1 MSRFFIDRPIAA
13 NVLAWLTVLIGV
25 VAFVR
30 LPIER
35 YPPIVP
41 PTVQV
46 RASYPGASAQVVAD
60 TVAAPIEQQVNGV
73 ENMLYLS
80 STSSADGSYAL
91 TVTFEVG
98 TDLDLAQVQVQNRV
112 ATAEPLLPE
121 DVRRQGLTTKK
132 QSTSILLVISLT
144 SSDGTVDDLFLSN
157 YATLSMR
164 DELGRVEG
172 VGDVT
177 IIGGGAYAMRVWL
190 DPARMSAHGLTTQ
203 DVVAALRE
211 QNVQVPAGAL
221 GQPPADA
228 GQAMQLTITTLGRL
242 STPEQFEGV
251 VVKVDAEGRATY
263 LRDVA
268 RVELGAQGYGTFA
281 SRDGIPSASVLV
293 FQLPGANALQVAERV
308 RATAERLSKSF
319 PPGIEYAIPF
329 DATVFVDKAA
339 SEVYR
344 TLLEAGALVL
354 LVILVFLQNWRAVL
368 IPATTVPVTLI
379 GAFAF
384 MSALGFSINLLTLFG
399 LVLAIGIVVDD
410 AIVIVENAVHHV
422 ERGEAPREATIRAMG
437 EVTGPV
443 IGITAV
449 LMAVFLPAASMG
461 GVTGPLYRQFALTI
475 AGTAL
480 ISAIN
485 ALTLKPAQC
494 ARWLKP
500 VSKERGA
507 FARAFAGAFE
517 RVYGPLERSY
527 ARVARGVVRF
537 VPLVLLAFVALV
549 ALTAWGYQRLPSSF
563 LPTED
568 QGYVIVNAQLPDSAS
583 LTRTRGVSARIN
595 AILGAMPGVRNW
607 FVLGGFSL
615 LDGTNAS
622 NAATSFIIFD
632 DWSKRERAGLD
643 LHALTG
649 KLGAEFG
656 AIQEANVFAIV
667 PPAIQGLGV
676 GGGFQMQVEDRVG
689 LGRDALGSA
698 VQELVAEA
706 GHTPEIAQAFS
717 TFRPG
722 VPQVYV
728 DVNRVQA
735 KQLGLQLGDVFGTLQ
750 AALGSLYVN
759 DINKFG
765 RTYQVRVQ
773 ADQEFR
779 MQPDDVRALFVRNQQ
794 GEMVPLGAVASVKS
808 SFGPETIARYDLY
821 PTAAITGSAA
831 PGRSSGEALARY
843 EEIAN
848 AKLPQGMGFEW
859 TAMSYQEK
867 RVGGQV
873 LWVFALAVLLVYLVL
888 AFLYESW
895 LLPLAVILVVP
906 LGLLGSV
913 SALALRGL
921 ENNVYTQIG
930 MVLIIALA
938 SKNAILIVEF
948 ARELRAAGRSIQE
961 AAVEAARLRF
971 RPILMTSLAFV
982 LGVAP
987 LVWANGA
994 GAASRQALGTAVF
1007 GGMIAAT
1014 VLAVVFVPTFFVA
1027 FQYLSE
1033 LLKPAA
1039 APVHVAPPP
1048 PMTAAPAPEVAERV
1062 ALE

>member
-1 MSRFFIDRPIAA
+1 MSRFFIDRPVAA
-13 NVLAWLTVLIGV
+13 NALAWLTVLIGI

-73 ENMLYLS
+73 EGMLYLS
-80 STSSADGSYAL
+80 STSSSDGSYAL

-98 TDLDLAQVQVQNRV
+98 TDLDLAQIQVQNRV

-121 DVRRQGLTTKK
+121 DVRRQGLTTRK
-132 QSTSILLVISLT
+132 QSTSILLAVSLT
-144 SSDGTVDDLFLSN
+144 SPDGSADELFLSN

-172 VGDVT
+172 VGDVNVV
-177 IIGGGAYAMRVWL
+177 GGGAYAMRVWL
-190 DPARMSAHGLTTQ
+190 DPARLSARGLTTS

-221 GQPPADA
+221 GQPPARP
-228 GQAMQLTITTLGRL
+228 GQAVQLTITTLGRL
-242 STPEQFEGV
+242 SSPEQFEGI

-281 SRDGIPSASVLV
+281 SRDGIPSASILV
-293 FQLPGANALQVAERV
+293 YQLPGANALQVAERV
-308 RATAERLSKSF
+308 RATTARLAERF
-319 PPGIEYAIPF
+319 PPGLEYAIPF
-329 DATVFVDKAA
+329 DATVFVDQAA

-344 TLLEAGALVL
+344 TLLEAAGLVL

-384 MSALGFSINLLTLFG
+384 MAALGFTINLLTLFG

-422 ERGEAPREATIRAMG
+422 ERGAAPREATIRAMG

-500 VSKERGA
+500 ATQEKGA
-507 FARAFAGAFE
+507 FARAFE
-517 RVYGPLERSY
+517 RVYGPLERGY
-527 ARVARGVVRF
+527 ARVVERVVRA
-537 VPLVLLAFVALV
+537 VPLFLCAFVVLV
-549 ALTAWGYQRLPSSF
+549 GLTAWGYEKLPSSF

-568 QGYVIVNAQLPDSAS
+568 QGYVLANAQLPDAAS
-583 LTRTRGVSARIN
+583 LERTRDVSARIG
-595 AILGAMPGVRNW
+595 AILGPMPGVRNW

-632 DWSKRERAGLD
+632 DWSEREGAGLD
-643 LHALTG
+643 LSAMTG
-649 KLGAEFG
+649 RLAAEFG

-676 GGGFQMQVEDRVG
+676 GGGFQLQVEDRVG
-689 LGRDALGSA
+689 QGREALAAA
-698 VQELVAEA
+698 VQELVGEA
-706 GHTPEIAQAFS
+706 AHGPEIGQAFS

-759 DINKFG
+759 DFNKFG

-773 ADQEFR
+773 ADDEFR
-779 MQPDDVRALFVRNQQ
+779 MEPDDVRRLFVRNQQ
-794 GEMVPLGAVASVKS
+794 GEMVPLGAVARVES
-808 SFGPETIARYDLY
+808 SFGPETIGRYNLY

-831 PGRSSGEALARY
+831 PGRSSGEALRRF
-843 EEIAN
+843 EEIA
-848 AKLPQGMGFEW
+848 ATKLPPGMGTEW
-859 TAMSYQEK
+859 TAMSFQEK
-867 RVGGQV
+867 RVGGQA
-873 LWVFALAVLLVYLVL
+873 LWVYSLAIVLVYLVL

-913 SALALRGL
+913 AALWLRGL

-948 ARELRAAGRSIQE
+948 ARELRASGRTI
-961 AAVEAARLRF
+961 AAAAAEAARLRF
-971 RPILMTSLAFV
+971 RPILMTSLAFI

-987 LVWANGA
+987 LVWARGA
-994 GAASRQALGTAVF
+994 GAASRQSLGTAVF

-1014 VLAVVFVPTFFVA
+1014 VLAVVFVPAFFVA
-1027 FQYLSE
+1027 FQWLSE
-1033 LLKPAA
+1033 RLR
-1039 APVHVAPPP
+1039 PVRSPLA
-1048 PMTAAPAPEVAERV
+1048 AERAQVV

>member
-1 MSRFFIDRPIAA
+1 VSRFFIDRPVAA
-13 NVLAWLTVLIGV
+13 NVLAWLTVLIGI

-60 TVAAPIEQQVNGV
+60 TVASPIEQQVNGV
-73 ENMLYLS
+73 EGMLYLS
-80 STSSADGSYAL
+80 STSSGDGSYAL

-112 ATAEPLLPE
+112 AIAEPLLPE
-121 DVRRQGLTTKK
+121 DVRRQGLSTKK
-132 QSTSILLVISLT
+132 QSTSILLVVSLT
-144 SSDGTVDDLFLSN
+144 SPDGSVDDVYLSN

-177 IIGGGAYAMRVWL
+177 VIGGGAYAMRVWI
-190 DPARMSAHGLTTQ
+190 DPERLAARGLTTQ
-203 DVVAALRE
+203 DVVSALRE
-211 QNVQVPAGAL
+211 QNVQVAAGAL
-221 GQPPADA
+221 GQPPARP
-228 GQAMQLTITTLGRL
+228 GQAFQYTLTTLGRL
-242 STPEQFEGV
+242 SDPAQFAGI
-251 VVKVDAEGRATY
+251 VVKVDAQGRATY
-263 LRDVA
+263 LSDVA

-281 SRDGIPSASVLV
+281 SRDGIPSASILV
-293 FQLPGANALQVAERV
+293 YQLPGANALQVAERV
-308 RATAERLSKSF
+308 RAVVERLGQDF
-319 PPGIEYAIPF
+319 PAGVEYAIPF
-329 DATVFVDKAA
+329 DATVFVERAA
-339 SEVYR
+339 TEVYR

-354 LVILVFLQNWRAVL
+354 IVILVFLQNWRAVL

-379 GAFAF
+379 GTFAF

-410 AIVIVENAVHHV
+410 AIVIVENAVHHI

-449 LMAVFLPAASMG
+449 LMAVFLPAAFLG

-480 ISAIN
+480 ISALN

-500 VSKERGA
+500 VTGEKGA
-507 FARAFAGAFE
+507 FGRLFD
-517 RVYGPLERSY
+517 RVYGPLERAY
-527 ARVARGVVRF
+527 AAAAARVVRL
-537 VPLVLLAFVALV
+537 VPLVMVVFLALV
-549 ALTAWGYQRLPSSF
+549 ALTAWGYRRLPTSF

-568 QGYVIVNAQLPDSAS
+568 QGYVIVNAQLPDSSS
-583 LTRTRGVSARIN
+583 LERTRGVSARIN
-595 AILGAMPGVRNW
+595 SILGAMPGVRNW

-632 DWSKRERAGLD
+632 DWSERERADLG
-643 LHALTG
+643 LHAMTAQ
-649 KLGAEFG
+649 LGAEFG
-656 AIQEANVFAIV
+656 AIQEGNVFAIV

-676 GGGFQMQVEDRVG
+676 GGGFQLQVQDRG
-689 LGRDALGSA
+689 ALGRNVLADGVQDLLGDLA
-698 VQELVAEA
+698 R
-706 GHTPEIAQAFS
+706 TPELGLTFS
-717 TFRPG
+717 TFRAG

-728 DVNRVQA
+728 DVDRVQA

-759 DINKFG
+759 DFNKFG

-773 ADQEFR
+773 ADSEFR
-779 MQPDDVRALFVRNQQ
+779 MEPEDVQNLFVRNQQ
-794 GEMVPLGAVASVKS
+794 GKMVPLGAVATIER
-808 SFGPETIARYDLY
+808 SFGPETIARYNLY
-821 PTAAITGSAA
+821 PTAAVTGSAA
-831 PGRSSGEALARY
+831 PGRSSGEALTKV
-843 EEIAN
+843 EELAG
-848 AKLPQGMGFEW
+848 ATLPRGLGFEW
-859 TAMSYQEK
+859 TGMSFQEK

-873 LWVFALAVLLVYLVL
+873 LWVFLLAVVLVYLVL

-913 SALALRGL
+913 AALALRGL

-948 ARELRAAGRSIQE
+948 ARELRRAGRSIRE

-971 RPILMTSLAFV
+971 RPIVMTSLAFI
-982 LGVAP
+982 LGVVP
-987 LVWANGA
+987 LVWAHGA

-1007 GGMIAAT
+1007 GGMVAAT
-1014 VLAVVFVPTFFVA
+1014 LLAVVFVPAFFVA
-1027 FQYLSE
+1027 FQWLGERFGRAS
-1033 LLKPAA
+1033 AA
-1039 APVHVAPPP
+1039 AMSPAEIVH
-1048 PMTAAPAPEVAERV
+1048 
-1062 ALE
+1062 LEQRA

>member
-1 MSRFFIDRPIAA
+1 MSRFFIDRPVAA
-13 NVLAWLTVLIGV
+13 NVLAWLTVLIGI

-60 TVAAPIEQQVNGV
+60 TVASPIEQQVNGV
-73 ENMLYLS
+73 EGMLYLS
-80 STSSADGSYAL
+80 STSASDGSYAL
-91 TVTFEVG
+91 TITFEVG

-112 ATAEPLLPE
+112 AIAEPLLPE
-121 DVRRQGLTTKK
+121 DVRRQGLSTKK
-132 QSTSILLVISLT
+132 QSTSILLVVSLT
-144 SSDGTVDDLFLSN
+144 SPDGSVDDVYLSN

-177 IIGGGAYAMRVWL
+177 VIGGGAYAMRVWI
-190 DPARMSAHGLTTQ
+190 DPERLAARGLTTQ
-203 DVVAALRE
+203 DVVVALRE
-211 QNVQVPAGAL
+211 QNVQVAAGAL
-221 GQPPADA
+221 GQPPARP
-228 GQAMQLTITTLGRL
+228 GQAFQYTLTTLGRL
-242 STPEQFEGV
+242 SEPAQFEGI
-251 VVKVDAEGRATY
+251 VVKVDAEGRATT
-263 LRDVA
+263 LADVA

-281 SRDGIPSASVLV
+281 SRDGIPSASILV
-293 FQLPGANALQVAERV
+293 YQLPGANALAVAERV
-308 RATAERLSKSF
+308 HAVAARLGQDF
-319 PPGIEYAIPF
+319 PAGVEYAIPF
-329 DATVFVDKAA
+329 DATVFVEKAA

-354 LVILVFLQNWRAVL
+354 LVILVFLQNWRALL

-379 GAFAF
+379 GTFAF
-384 MSALGFSINLLTLFG
+384 MAALGFSINLLTLFG

-410 AIVIVENAVHHV
+410 AIVIVENAVHHI
-422 ERGEAPREATIRAMG
+422 ERGQTPREATIRAMR

-449 LMAVFLPAASMG
+449 LMAVFLPAAFLG

-480 ISAIN
+480 ISALN

-500 VSKERGA
+500 VTGEKGA
-507 FARAFAGAFE
+507 FARLFE
-517 RVYGPLERSY
+517 RVYGPLERAY
-527 ARVARGVVRF
+527 AAVVARVVGV

-549 ALTAWGYQRLPSSF
+549 ALTAWGYRRLPTSF
-563 LPTED
+563 LPSED
-568 QGYVIVNAQLPDSAS
+568 QGYVIVNAQLPDSSS
-583 LTRTRGVSARIN
+583 LARTRALSARIN
-595 AILGAMPGVRNW
+595 SILGAMPGVRSW

-632 DWSKRERAGLD
+632 DWSLRARAGLD
-643 LHALTG
+643 LKAMTAQ
-649 KLGAEFG
+649 LGAEFG
-656 AIQEANVFAIV
+656 AIQEGIVLALV

-676 GGGFQMQVEDRVG
+676 GGGFQLQIEDRG
-689 LGRDALGSA
+689 ALGREALASG
-698 VQELVAEA
+698 VQELLVAAARTSEL
-706 GHTPEIAQAFS
+706 GLTFS
-717 TFRPG
+717 TFRSG
-722 VPQVYV
+722 VPQVFV
-728 DVNRVQA
+728 DVDRVQA

-759 DINKFG
+759 DFNKFG

-773 ADQEFR
+773 ADSEFR
-779 MQPDDVRALFVRNQQ
+779 MEPDDVQRLFVRNQQ
-794 GEMVPLGAVASVKS
+794 DEMVPLGAVATVEP
-808 SFGPETIARYDLY
+808 SFGPETIARYNLY
-821 PTAAITGSAA
+821 PSAAVTGSAA
-831 PGRSSGEALARY
+831 PGRSSGEALAKI
-843 EEIAN
+843 EELA
-848 AKLPQGMGFEW
+848 AATLPRGLDFEW
-859 TAMSYQEK
+859 TGMSFQEK

-873 LWVFALAVLLVYLVL
+873 LWVFVLAVVLVYLVL

-913 SALALRGL
+913 AALALRGL

-948 ARELRAAGRSIQE
+948 ARALRRGGQSIRAASI
-961 AAVEAARLRF
+961 AAAR
-971 RPILMTSLAFV
+971 
-982 LGVAP
+982 
-987 LVWANGA
+987 
-994 GAASRQALGTAVF
+994 
-1007 GGMIAAT
+1007 
-1014 VLAVVFVPTFFVA
+1014 
-1027 FQYLSE
+1027 
-1033 LLKPAA
+1033 
-1039 APVHVAPPP
+1039 
-1048 PMTAAPAPEVAERV
+1048 
-1062 ALE
+1062 